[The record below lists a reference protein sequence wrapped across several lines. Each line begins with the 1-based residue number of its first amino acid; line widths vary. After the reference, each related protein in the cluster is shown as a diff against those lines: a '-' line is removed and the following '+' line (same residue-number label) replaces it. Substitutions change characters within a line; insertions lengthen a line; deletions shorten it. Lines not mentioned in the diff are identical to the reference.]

1 VGIRRWPV
9 QTITRRRLVDPLSEE
24 LTMLDGSTG
33 EYRLRRQRAGVGY
46 FGQVRVRL
54 VTPAGPP
61 LVRWVVAADDPTSL
75 QPEHD
80 SQFVDA
86 ALAGAAQGLVL
97 VAQCGVDPTGY
108 TVEVVH
114 VQFDLIDIE
123 ESAVRAAAAFAV
135 ANAFGVADHMRL
147 GFDGGWT
154 VSTTG

>member
-1 VGIRRWPV
+1 
-9 QTITRRRLVDPLSEE
+9 
-24 LTMLDGSTG
+24 MFDGRTG
-33 EYRLRRQRAGVGY
+33 EYRLRRQKAGVGY

-54 VTPAGPP
+54 VAPTDPP
-61 LVRWVVAADDPTSL
+61 PVRWRVAADDRTSL

-86 ALAGAAQGLVL
+86 ALAGAAHGLML
-97 VAQCGVDPTGY
+97 VAQSGVDPTGY
-108 TVEVVH
+108 AVEVVH

-135 ANAFGVADHMRL
+135 ANAFGVAGHMEL
-147 GFDGGWT
+147 DFDGGWT